1 MRTLLD
7 TILSK
12 VPGNLSRLACGE
24 LTARAAQ
31 VPDDG
36 LILDLCPGAGRST
49 VVLAASLEAEEN
61 GSAKVLA
68 VDTHVTNPLSST
80 PQEEGTLC
88 AFLHNL
94 RTFRLLHRVT
104 PIIDSIGVVP
114 QIFNKRSANLVIV
127 QVPNTTFNTEDTLAQ
142 AIEVAQFAVRKN
154 GKIVVVCPFGISED
168 SFRRFVESRFT
179 EGFEFKSS
187 VGDCLTFE
195 YVETVPALPKPVRKN
210 VASNSTETEVK

>member
-12 VPGNLSRLACGE
+12 VSGNLSRSVCDE

-88 AFLHNL
+88 AFLQNL
-94 RTFRLLHRVT
+94 RAFRLLHRVT
-104 PIIDSIGVVP
+104 PIIDSIGIVP
-114 QIFNKRSANLVIV
+114 QIFNKRSANLVVV
-127 QVPNTTFNTEDTLAQ
+127 QVPNTTFNIEDSLAQ
-142 AIEVAQFAVRKN
+142 AVEVAQFAVRKN
-154 GKIVVVCPFGISED
+154 GKIVVVCPAGIAPEN
-168 SFRRFVESRFT
+168 FRRFVASRFT
-179 EGFEFKSS
+179 EGFECRGNA
-187 VGDCLTFE
+187 GDCLTFE
-195 YVETVPALPKPVRKN
+195 YVDTAPTLPKPARKN
-210 VASNSTETEVK
+210 TGNSQENEVK